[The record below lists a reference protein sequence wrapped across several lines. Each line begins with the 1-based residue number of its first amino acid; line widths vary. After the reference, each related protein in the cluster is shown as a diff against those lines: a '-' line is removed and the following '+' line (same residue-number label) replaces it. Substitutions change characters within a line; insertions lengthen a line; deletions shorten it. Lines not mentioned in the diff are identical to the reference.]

1 MNSGNCYKENK
12 MEPYESEW
20 WKGDRRP
27 LQSGIWA
34 EIWMPWRHQPRER
47 LWEGNPSS
55 QQQAMGKNVPGALP
69 SSPCPQPRAV
79 PGAGWPHGHTT
90 QLVWNSCLPRLI
102 LNLYLVT
109 KLLKLE
115 KFKMDAKVLSSIY
128 GQMILEVVW
137 NSSTEVL
144 NNLCFNGF
152 INFMSKSSVQYC
164 TWVWRIYEK
173 AKKTYNLSLP
183 FNKYLCSVP
192 ADFFSFFLLFTPM

>member
-1 MNSGNCYKENK
+1 MKVSGEKGIEDPYRAVS
-12 MEPYESEW
+12 EPRYECHEGTSH
-20 WKGDRRP
+20 G
-27 LQSGIWA
+27 
-34 EIWMPWRHQPRER
+34 R

-55 QQQAMGKNVPGALP
+55 QQQALGKNVPGALP

-128 GQMILEVVW
+128 GQMILEGV
-137 NSSTEVL
+137 
-144 NNLCFNGF
+144 
-152 INFMSKSSVQYC
+152 
-164 TWVWRIYEK
+164 
-173 AKKTYNLSLP
+173 
-183 FNKYLCSVP
+183 
-192 ADFFSFFLLFTPM
+192 